1 MSADTAFD
9 SYSRT
14 LARQLG
20 RQLRKMHRTCAVAES
35 CTGGLIGGAI
45 TSVAGSSEWFRGGV
59 IAYSNEV
66 KLRLLGVPEQTLL
79 DHGAVSSETVTAMAE
94 GAARLCEADCAIA
107 VSGVAGP
114 GGGTGEKPVGLVFI
128 GVRANGGTSHHRFLF
143 TGDRSAIRQATVT
156 TGLSLLLE
164 QLSGT

>member
-1 MSADTAFD
+1 MPVNTLSDTQSLPPA
-9 SYSRT
+9 
-14 LARQLG
+14 LQLG
-20 RQLRKMHRTCAVAES
+20 RLMKERHLSCAVAES

-45 TSVAGSSEWFRGGV
+45 TSIAGASEWFRGGV

-66 KLRLLGVPEQTLL
+66 KLRLLGVPERTLL

-94 GAARLCEADCAIA
+94 GAARLLRTDCSIA

-128 GVRANGGTSHHRFLF
+128 GIRVNGRTSSYRFLF
-143 TGDRSAIRQATVT
+143 SGDRDDVRREAVT
-156 TGLSLLLE
+156 TSLSLLLE
-164 QLSGT
+164 QVANG